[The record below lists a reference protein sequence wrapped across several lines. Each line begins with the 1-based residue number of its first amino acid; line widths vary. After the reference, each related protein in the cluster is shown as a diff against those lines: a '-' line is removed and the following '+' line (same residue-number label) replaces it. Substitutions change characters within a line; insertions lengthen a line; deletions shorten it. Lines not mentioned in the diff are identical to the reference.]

1 MGAHESPL
9 DRLTISQYLRYRRLY
24 KSLIVSAGR
33 HREPLGRAARAE
45 MKRMAR
51 QAAREAG

>member
-9 DRLTISQYLRYRRLY
+9 DRLSLSQWMRSRRLY
-24 KSLIVSAGR
+24 RALVISAGR
-33 HREPLGRAARAE
+33 HREPLDRAARAE

-51 QAAREAG
+51 EAAREAG